1 MNLFFVR
8 QVRESAKTSL
18 WILPGAAA
26 ATAVLLAKTLPIVEA
41 AVPHGDSAWYL
52 FPGQPDSARELLST
66 IASAMMTFTGL
77 VFSITILVLQLASSQ
92 FSPRVLHAFLSD
104 RSTRIAMASF
114 VGTFVYSL
122 ALLPEVRGA
131 DAAGGERVPAFS
143 VFFAFV
149 LVLVSV
155 GVFVRY
161 IHRMAHSIRA
171 VDVLRRVAEEATKC
185 LDVLYPE
192 SPDGE
197 LPAPSMTFER
207 PSAPPDQVVSC
218 RRSGGVLAAVDEE
231 ALVEAARECGAII
244 EVVPSLGDF
253 VVRGGPLLRVWC
265 SARVEP
271 DRMAAHVVIADERT
285 AQQDPA
291 FAFRQL
297 VDIAI
302 RALSPGTNDPTTA
315 VQAINRI
322 HDLLA
327 ALANRS
333 FPTTCMLD
341 ASGEPRLFLTRPDWD
356 ELVHLAFDEI
366 RHYGGESIQVVRRVR
381 AALDDLA
388 EICPPER
395 RSALELQ
402 RRALDDTARSF
413 TSSGDRARAALPSAQ
428 GQGHAP
434 LAGRRR
440 GALRGALRAR
450 DA

>member
-1 MNLFFVR
+1 MSLFFVR
-8 QVRESAKTSL
+8 QLRESAKTSL

-26 ATAVLLAKTLPIVEA
+26 VAAVVSAKCLPIAEA

-104 RSTRIAMASF
+104 RSTRLAMACF
-114 VGTFVYSL
+114 VGTFVYAL

-131 DAAGGERVPAFS
+131 DATGGERVPAFS
-143 VFFAFV
+143 VFFAFF

-171 VDVLRRVAEEATKC
+171 VDVLRRVADEATRC
-185 LDVLYPE
+185 IEVLYPE
-192 SPDGE
+192 GRVEDPSTTF
-197 LPAPSMTFER
+197 APPRAT
-207 PSAPPDQVVSC
+207 PDQVVSN

-231 ALVEAARECGAII
+231 ALVAAARESDAII

-253 VVRGGPLLRVWC
+253 VVRGGPLLRVWS
-265 SARVEP
+265 SAKVDAR
-271 DRMAAHVVIADERT
+271 RMARHVAIADERT

-297 VDIAI
+297 VDIAV
-302 RALSPGTNDPTTA
+302 RALSPGINDPTTA

-322 HDLLA
+322 HDLLT

-333 FPTTCMLD
+333 FPPSCRLD
-341 ASGEPRLFLTRPDWD
+341 ASGAPRLLLNRPDWD

-366 RHYGGESIQVVRRVR
+366 RQYGAESIQVVRRLR
-381 AALDDLA
+381 AALEDLGDL
-388 EICPPER
+388 CPPER
-395 RSALELQ
+395 RGVLELE
-402 RRALDDTARSF
+402 RRALDDTARRFPS
-413 TSSGDRARAALPSAQ
+413 TGDRSRAARPSAQ
-428 GQGHAP
+428 GQGNAP
-434 LAGRRR
+434 PDGRRPQ
-440 GALRGALRAR
+440 ARAPR
-450 DA
+450 A